1 MLLSGET
8 ANANFIFFGL
18 TRPDKHRPS
27 SRTSWTLLPLVSYFH
42 IKGFFVGVK
51 NISDIA
57 DYVALIILE
66 TMTET
71 PTKQNSLLKTL
82 RWLYIVKQ
90 Q

>member
-1 MLLSGET
+1 
-8 ANANFIFFGL
+8 
-18 TRPDKHRPS
+18 
-27 SRTSWTLLPLVSYFH
+27 
-42 IKGFFVGVK
+42 
-51 NISDIA
+51 
-57 DYVALIILE
+57 VALIILE